1 MKMALTGIPKITADI
16 LIIGGG
22 SAGSMAAIRAKELN
36 PDSKVVL
43 FEKSD
48 FQYSGT
54 IPRGMDALNV
64 VTVPG
69 INTAE
74 DFVTANRLY
83 CDGVCDDIKSYT
95 LAKRS
100 YPLLQKLMEW
110 GVCFPRK
117 DGNFDITTLH
127 PHGRYTVSM
136 TEPDLKQILVKKALS
151 AGCRVENRTMAVG
164 LLKEGDAVAGALGL
178 NVRTGERILCTA
190 KAVILTAG
198 GTARFGLPPSGNLY
212 GTYDY
217 PGNTGD
223 GYLLGYRAGASLTGM
238 EFTLCYC
245 LLKDLEAPG
254 MAMMLQKGAHLLDAA
269 GGQLFKNEFY
279 SLSEVNR
286 IQNSPAGPLR
296 IRLSHLPEER
306 IQEVEELLF
315 SCERPIIK
323 RFLEERGLNF
333 RKSDLELATSELFL
347 CGGHGMSGLQVD
359 ENAATTVAGL
369 YAAGD
374 TAPAPRGFLTGAF
387 VFGEIAAE
395 SAVSYIRH
403 RGKPLPDESSLS
415 SVAQKLE
422 RAKDQAHAPVA
433 IRDLEFKI
441 RRSINEY
448 LTPPKNEYKMRH
460 LLRCLDIF
468 KKDLAEKVR
477 IANPRDLFLSF
488 EAENIIDSAILSTTA
503 SLERKESRW
512 GFWHSRGDHPDR
524 DDANWLK
531 HIDLFQN
538 AETEAPEISC
548 RPVRRMAGI
557 GAA

>member
-1 MKMALTGIPKITADI
+1 MGDSGIPTIRADI

-22 SAGSMAAIRAKELN
+22 SAGSMAAIRAKELC
-36 PDSKVVL
+36 PDCRVVV

-64 VTVPG
+64 VTIPG

-74 DFVTANRLY
+74 DFVVANRIY
-83 CDGVCDDIKSYT
+83 CDGVCDDYTSYA

-100 YPLLQKLMEW
+100 YPLLQKLMDW

-127 PHGRYTVSM
+127 PYGKYTVSM
-136 TEPDLKQILVKKALS
+136 TEPDLKQILVKKVLD
-151 AGCRVENRTMAVG
+151 AGCRIENRTMAVG
-164 LLKEGDAVAGALGL
+164 LLKEGAGIAGALGL
-178 NVRTGERILCTA
+178 NVRTGEKILCTA
-190 KAVILTAG
+190 KAVILAAG
-198 GTARFGLPPSGNLY
+198 GTARFGLPPSGHLY

-238 EFTLCYC
+238 EFTMCYC

-254 MAMMLQKGAHLLDAA
+254 MAMMLQKGATLLDAA
-269 GGQLFKNEFY
+269 GRELFKNEFY
-279 SLSEVNR
+279 NLAEVNR
-286 IQNSPAGPLR
+286 LQNSPAGPLR

-306 IQEVEELLF
+306 IREIEDLLF
-315 SCERPIIK
+315 SCERPVVK

-333 RKSDLELATSELFL
+333 RRDDLELATSELFL
-347 CGGHGMSGLQVD
+347 CGGHGMSGLHVD
-359 ENAATTVAGL
+359 EHAATTVAGL

-395 SAVSYIRH
+395 SAVLSIQH
-403 RGKPLPDESSLS
+403 RGNPLPDDSSLAA
-415 SVAQKLE
+415 VIQKLD
-422 RAKDQAHAPVA
+422 RAQRQTHATVSV
-433 IRDLEFKI
+433 RDFEFKI
-441 RRSINEY
+441 RRCINEY
-448 LTPPKNEYKMRH
+448 LTPPKNEYKMQH
-460 LLRCLDIF
+460 LLRCLGKF
-468 KKDLAEKVR
+468 KKELTQAVR
-477 IANPRDLFLSF
+477 IANARDLFLAF
-488 EAENIIDSAILSTTA
+488 EAENIIDSAILSTHA

-512 GFWHSRGDHPDR
+512 GFWHCRGDHPGR
-524 DDANWLK
+524 DDENWLK
-531 HIDLFQN
+531 HIDLIHPID
-538 AETEAPEISC
+538 AETPDIRHRA
-548 RPVRRMAGI
+548 VRRMAGM
-557 GAA
+557 GAG

>member
-1 MKMALTGIPKITADI
+1 MGDYGIPTIAADI

-22 SAGSMAAIRAKELN
+22 SAGSMAAIRAKELC
-36 PDSKVVL
+36 PDGRVVI

-74 DFVTANRLY
+74 DFVVANRIY
-83 CDGVCDDIKSYT
+83 CDGVCDDPKSYT

-100 YPLLQKLMEW
+100 YPLLQKLMDW

-127 PHGRYTVSM
+127 PHGRFTVSM
-136 TEPDLKQILVKKALS
+136 TEPDLKQILVKKALA

-164 LLKEGDAVAGALGL
+164 LLKEGAAIAGALGI
-178 NVRTGERILCTA
+178 NVRTGEKILCTA
-190 KAVILTAG
+190 KAVILAAG

-238 EFTLCYC
+238 EFTMCYC
-245 LLKDLEAPG
+245 LLKDIEAPG
-254 MAMMLQKGAHLLDAA
+254 MAMMLQKGAALLDAA
-269 GGQLFKNEFY
+269 GRELFKNEFY
-279 SLSEVNR
+279 NLSEVNR
-286 IQNSPAGPLR
+286 LQNSPAGPLR

-306 IQEVEELLF
+306 IREIEDLLF
-315 SCERPIIK
+315 SCERPVVK

-333 RKSDLELATSELFL
+333 RRDDLELATSELFL
-347 CGGHGMSGLQVD
+347 CGGHGMSGLHVD
-359 ENAATTVAGL
+359 EHAATTVGGM

-395 SAVSYIRH
+395 SAAAFIRH
-403 RGKPLPDESSLS
+403 RGKPLPDESSLTELT
-415 SVAQKLE
+415 QKID
-422 RAKDQAHAPVA
+422 RIHRQSHAPVSV
-433 IRDLEFKI
+433 RDFEFKI
-441 RRSINEY
+441 RRCINEY
-448 LTPPKNEYKMRH
+448 LTPPKNEYKMNH
-460 LLRCLDIF
+460 LLRFLGNF
-468 KKDLAEKVR
+468 KKELTEAVR
-477 IANPRDLFLSF
+477 VANARDLFLVL
-488 EAENIIDSAILSTTA
+488 EVENIIDSAMLSTRA

-512 GFWHSRGDHPDR
+512 GFWHSRGDHPAR
-524 DDANWLK
+524 DDENWLK
-531 HIDLFQN
+531 HIDLIHN
-538 AETEAPEISC
+538 ADLGTADIRH

>member
-1 MKMALTGIPKITADI
+1 MAESGIPTITADI

-22 SAGSMAAIRAKELN
+22 SAGSMAAIRAKELG
-36 PDSKVVL
+36 PDLRVVI

-74 DFVTANRLY
+74 DFVIANRMY
-83 CDGVCDDIKSYT
+83 CDEICDDPKSYT

-100 YPLLQKLMEW
+100 YPLLQKLMAW

-136 TEPDLKQILVKKALS
+136 TAPDLKQILVKKALA

-164 LLKEGDAVAGALGL
+164 LLKEGAAVAGAMGI
-178 NVRTGERILCTA
+178 NVRTGERIICTA
-190 KAVILTAG
+190 RAVILAAG

-223 GYLLGYRAGASLTGM
+223 GYLLGYRAGAGLTGM
-238 EFTLCYC
+238 EFTMCYC

-254 MAMMLQKGAHLLDAA
+254 MAMMLQKGASLLDAA
-269 GGQLFKNEFY
+269 GRELFKNEFY

-286 IQNSPAGPLR
+286 LQNSPAGPLR

-306 IQEVEELLF
+306 IREIEELLF
-315 SCERPIIK
+315 SCERPVVK
-323 RFLEERGLNF
+323 RFLEERGLDF
-333 RKSDLELATSELFL
+333 RRNDLELATSELFL
-347 CGGHGMSGLQVD
+347 CGGHGMSGLHVD
-359 ENAATTVAGL
+359 EQAATTVPGL

-395 SAVSYIRH
+395 SAVAFSRH
-403 RGKPLPDESSLS
+403 RGQPLPDGI
-415 SVAQKLE
+415 SVAAVTQKLD
-422 RAKDQAHAPVA
+422 RAHHQAHAPVSV
-433 IRDLEFKI
+433 RDFEFKI

-448 LTPPKNEYKMRH
+448 LTPPKNEYKMQH
-460 LLRCLDIF
+460 LLRFLGNF
-468 KKDLAEKVR
+468 KKDLTEKVR
-477 IANPRDLFLSF
+477 IANARDLLLAC
-488 EAENIIDSAILSTTA
+488 ETENIIDSAMLATRA
-503 SLERKESRW
+503 SLERRESRW
-512 GFWHSRGDHPDR
+512 GFWHSRGDHPVR
-524 DDANWLK
+524 DDENWLK
-531 HIDLFQN
+531 HIDLIHN
-538 AETEAPEISC
+538 VDTGTPDI
-548 RPVRRMAGI
+548 RHRTVRRMAGI

>member
-1 MKMALTGIPKITADI
+1 MALTGIPKITADI

-22 SAGSMAAIRAKELN
+22 SAGSMAAIRAKELF
-36 PDSKVVL
+36 PDGKVVL

-74 DFVTANRLY
+74 DFVTANRIY

-127 PHGRYTVSM
+127 PYGRYTVSM

-151 AGCRVENRTMAVG
+151 AGCRVENRTMALA
-164 LLKEGDAVAGALGL
+164 LLKEGDAVAGAFGL
-178 NVRTGERILCTA
+178 NVRTGERILCSA

-269 GGQLFKNEFY
+269 GNQLFKNEFY

-333 RKSDLELATSELFL
+333 RKSDLELATSEMFL

-395 SAVSYIRH
+395 SAVAYIRH
-403 RGKPLPDESSLS
+403 RGKPLPDESSIAAVTQQL
-415 SVAQKLE
+415 Q

-433 IRDLEFKI
+433 IRDFEFKI

-448 LTPPKNEYKMRH
+448 LTPPKNEYKMQH
-460 LLRCLDIF
+460 LLRCLNIF

-477 IANPRDLFLSF
+477 IANARDLFLSF
-488 EAENIIDSAILSTTA
+488 EVENIIDSAILSTTA
-503 SLERKESRW
+503 SLARKESRW
-512 GFWHSRGDHPDR
+512 GFWHSRGDYPDR

-531 HIDLFQN
+531 HIDLIRN
-538 AETEAPEISC
+538 AETGNSDVSC

-557 GAA
+557 GAV

>member
-1 MKMALTGIPKITADI
+1 MALTGIPKITADI

-74 DFVTANRLY
+74 DFVTANRIY

-323 RFLEERGLNF
+323 RFLEERGSQF
-333 RKSDLELATSELFL
+333 PQERPGTCDQRTLFMRRARHVGAPWSMKMPPRPL
-347 CGGHGMSGLQVD
+347 RDCTQPAIRPPLREGSS
-359 ENAATTVAGL
+359 
-369 YAAGD
+369 
-374 TAPAPRGFLTGAF
+374 PAPLSLVKLPPNPPFHTSVIEENPCRTSFL
-387 VFGEIAAE
+387 
-395 SAVSYIRH
+395 
-403 RGKPLPDESSLS
+403 
-415 SVAQKLE
+415 
-422 RAKDQAHAPVA
+422 
-433 IRDLEFKI
+433 
-441 RRSINEY
+441 
-448 LTPPKNEYKMRH
+448 
-460 LLRCLDIF
+460 
-468 KKDLAEKVR
+468 
-477 IANPRDLFLSF
+477 
-488 EAENIIDSAILSTTA
+488 
-503 SLERKESRW
+503 
-512 GFWHSRGDHPDR
+512 
-524 DDANWLK
+524 
-531 HIDLFQN
+531 
-538 AETEAPEISC
+538 
-548 RPVRRMAGI
+548 
-557 GAA
+557 

>member
-1 MKMALTGIPKITADI
+1 MGESIIPTITADI

-22 SAGSMAAIRAKELN
+22 SAGSMAAIRAADLC
-36 PDSKVVL
+36 PDGKIVI

-69 INTAE
+69 VNTPE
-74 DFVTANRLY
+74 DFVIANRIY
-83 CDGVCDDIKSYT
+83 CDGICDDPKSYI
-95 LAKRS
+95 LAQRS
-100 YPLLQKLMEW
+100 YPLLEKLIQW

-127 PHGRYTVSM
+127 PYGKYTVSM
-136 TEPDLKQILVKKALS
+136 TEPDLKQILVKKALA
-151 AGCRVENRTMAVG
+151 AGCRVENRTMAIG
-164 LLKEGDAVAGALGL
+164 LLKEGAAVAGALGV
-178 NVRTGERILCTA
+178 NVRTGERIRCTA
-190 KAVILTAG
+190 KAVILAAG

-223 GYLLGYRAGASLTGM
+223 GYLLGYRAGGSLTGM

-254 MAMMLQKGAHLLDAA
+254 MAMMLQKGATLLDAA
-269 GGQLFKNEFY
+269 GRQLFKDEFY

-306 IQEVEELLF
+306 IREIEDLLF
-315 SCERPIIK
+315 SCERPVVK

-333 RKSDLELATSELFL
+333 RRDDLELATSELFL
-347 CGGHGMSGLQVD
+347 CGGHGLSGLQVD
-359 ENAATTVAGL
+359 EHAATTVPGL

-374 TAPAPRGFLTGAF
+374 TAPAPRGYLTGAF

-395 SAVSYIRH
+395 SAAAFIQQ
-403 RGKPLPDESSLS
+403 RGKPLPDESSLTELTHKLDRS
-415 SVAQKLE
+415 QHQSHGPVSV
-422 RAKDQAHAPVA
+422 
-433 IRDLEFKI
+433 RDFEFKI
-441 RRSINEY
+441 RRCINEY
-448 LTPPKNEYKMRH
+448 LTPPKNGYKMQH
-460 LLRCLDIF
+460 LLRLLGNF
-468 KKDLAEKVR
+468 KKELTEAVR
-477 IANPRDLFLSF
+477 IASARDLLLAL
-488 EAENIIDSAILSTTA
+488 EAENIIDSAMLSTRA
-503 SLERKESRW
+503 SLERRESRW
-512 GFWHSRGDHPDR
+512 GFWHSRGDHPLR
-524 DDANWLK
+524 DDENWLK
-531 HIDLFQN
+531 HIDLVQN
-538 AETEAPEISC
+538 SDTQTPDIRH

-557 GAA
+557 GAV